1 MVTRQIEE
9 ERRDDEDYPLNVS
22 VATVSY
28 IIERIHEAIGELAL
42 EDSGLE
48 DDEEDGALPR
58 GAETELAEVA
68 EFIDNLSE
76 EERIDLV
83 VLMWI
88 GRGSYEVD
96 ELEQARA
103 DAAREATQKTSDYLL
118 STPLVADYLADGLE
132 ALGYAP
138 EEY

>member
-48 DDEEDGALPR
+48 DEEEDGALPR

>member
-1 MVTRQIEE
+1 MVVRRIGG
-9 ERRDDEDYPLNVS
+9 ERTDDDYPLNVS

-42 EDSGLE
+42 EDSGL
-48 DDEEDGALPR
+48 DDEEDEALPR

-76 EERIDLV
+76 DERIDLV

-132 ALGYAP
+132 ALGYSP

>member
-1 MVTRQIEE
+1 MASKRVEVV
-9 ERRDDEDYPLNVS
+9 DDATESYPLNVPLS
-22 VATVSY
+22 TVSY
-28 IIERIHEAIGELAL
+28 IIERIHEAVGELAL
-42 EDSGLE
+42 EDSGVE
-48 DDEEDGALPR
+48 DEDPENLPR
-58 GAETELAEVA
+58 GAETELAEIA
-68 EFIDNLSE
+68 DFIDNLSE

-96 ELEQARA
+96 ELEQARL
-103 DAAREATQKTSDYLL
+103 DAMREATQKTSEYLL

-132 ALGYAP
+132 ALGFAP